1 MLTRLLTA
9 VLISILTLAASAQVD
24 RSKQPQP
31 GPAPVIE
38 LSDYTT
44 FSQENGLKVI
54 VVENH
59 KLPRVTFS
67 LMLDIDPVLQRDS
80 AGYVS
85 AAGQLLRGGTKTR
98 TKDQLDEEIDFIG
111 ANISTSSTGV
121 YASSLKKHTDK
132 LLGLMADVIINSD
145 FKPEELEKI
154 KLRMQSDVA
163 QSKDDP
169 GSIAERTADAVRYGK
184 DHPYG
189 EHITEQTIKNIT
201 LDKCKNYYQAYFKPN
216 TAYLAVVGDITEDEV
231 KPLLEKYF
239 SNWQKGDVP
248 ENTYTVPKPP
258 DKTEVVFVDR
268 PNSVQ
273 SVIDVTYP
281 VQIKIGDE
289 DEISANVMNT
299 VLGGGVFRLFNNLR
313 EKHAYTYGAYSNL
326 AKDELVGNFS
336 ASAEVRNQV
345 TDSSITEIL
354 YEMKRIKEELVPE
367 DEMVTAKNYLTG
379 NFAISLEQPQTIA
392 RFALNIG
399 KYNLPKDYYANY
411 LKKVAAVTAEDVQ
424 KAARKYI
431 LPDQS
436 YIVVV
441 GSKDQTAEKLSTFGV
456 VTYRDVNGEVIS
468 ESTRDLGNLTG
479 NDVINNYITA
489 IGGKE
494 NLAKVQDRKTVLE
507 GTVQGMN
514 LTMTSYQKAPDFL
527 KQEIKAGGMEQV
539 ILYDG
544 AKGVFIMNGQQQKI
558 TDSELEKLALE
569 SKINLL
575 LDLQKEGIETTLLG
589 KEAVDGKDAY
599 KVEMKFS
606 SGTKW
611 IQYYDVSTGLKV
623 KEIKPITSPQ
633 GTFSQE
639 TVYEDYREING
650 VKYPFLLK
658 QSLGPQKIDMKVTS
672 VEVNTGLKDDFF
684 TIK

>member
-1 MLTRLLTA
+1 MKTRLLA
-9 VLISILTLAASAQVD
+9 SGLILIISLSVYAQVD
-24 RSKQPQP
+24 RSKQPEP

-44 FSQENGLKVI
+44 FSLSNGLKVI

-67 LMLDIDPVLQRDS
+67 LLLDVDPVLERDT

-85 AAGQLLRGGTKTR
+85 AAGELLRGGTRTR

-121 YASSLKKHTDK
+121 NAASLRKHTDK
-132 LLGLMADVIINSD
+132 LLELMADVIINSD
-145 FKPEELEKI
+145 FKQEELDKI
-154 KLRMQSDVA
+154 KLRMQSDIA

-169 GSIAERTADAVRYGK
+169 GSIADRTGDAVRYGK

-189 EHITEQTIKNIT
+189 EHMTEKTVDNIT
-201 LDKCKNYYQAYFKPN
+201 LDKCKNYYQSYFKPN
-216 TAYLAVVGDITEDEV
+216 TAYLAVVGDINEDEV

-239 SNWQKGDVP
+239 NSWQKGDVP
-248 ENTYTVPKPP
+248 KNIYAVPKPP
-258 DKTEVVFVDR
+258 QKTEVVFVDR

-273 SVIDVTYP
+273 SVINVTYP

-289 DEISANVMNT
+289 DEISASVMNT

-313 EKHAYTYGAYSNL
+313 EKHAYTYGAYSRL
-326 AKDELVGNFS
+326 SKDELIGNFS
-336 ASAEVRNQV
+336 ASSEVRNQV

-354 YEMKRIKEELVPE
+354 YEMKRIKEELVPV
-367 DEMVTAKNYLTG
+367 DELATAKNYLTG

-392 RFALNIG
+392 RFALNIE

-441 GSKDQTAEKLSTFGV
+441 GSKDQTADKLPVFGT
-456 VTYRDVNGEVIS
+456 VTYRNVYGEEIS
-468 ESTRDLGNLTG
+468 ESTQDLGNLTG
-479 NDVINNYITA
+479 DDVINNYITA
-489 IGGKE
+489 IGGRE
-494 NLAKVQDRKTVLE
+494 NLGKVQDRKTVLE
-507 GTVQGMN
+507 GIVQGMN
-514 LTMTSYQKAPDFL
+514 ITMTSYQKAPNLL
-527 KQEIKAGGMEQV
+527 KQEILAGGMEQV
-539 ILYDG
+539 VLYDG
-544 AKGVFIMNGQQQKI
+544 TKGVFVMNGQQKEI
-558 TDSELEKLALE
+558 TGSELEKLAVE

-575 LDLQKEGIETTLLG
+575 LDLKKDSIETTLQG
-589 KEAVDGKDAY
+589 KEDVDGINAY
-599 KVEMKFS
+599 KVEMKFPN
-606 SGTKW
+606 GTKW
-611 IQYYDVSTGLKV
+611 TQYYDAATGLKV
-623 KEIKPITSPQ
+623 KEVKPITSPQ
-633 GTFSQE
+633 GTFNQE
-639 TVYEDYREING
+639 TSFEDYRDVNG

-658 QSLGPQKIDMKVTS
+658 QSLGPQKIEMKVTS
-672 VEVNTGLKDDFF
+672 VEVNTGLKDEFF
-684 TIK
+684 STK